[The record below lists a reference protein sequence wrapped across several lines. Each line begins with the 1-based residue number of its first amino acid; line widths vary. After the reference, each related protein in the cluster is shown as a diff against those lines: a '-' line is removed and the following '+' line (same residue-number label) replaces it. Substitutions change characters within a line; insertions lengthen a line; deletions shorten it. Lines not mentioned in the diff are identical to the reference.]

1 MVINETYSASAPLPA
16 HAHAGS
22 HADVVAGK
30 IALYIISMCE
40 FHPCYWELHVLI
52 VMM

>member
-40 FHPCYWELHVLI
+40 FHSRYWAFHILI